1 MKTYSYY
8 PGCSLEKMAASYH
21 LSTLAC
27 ARVLGVEL
35 KELEDWNCCG
45 ATAYFHIDEILAN
58 TLCARNLAIAE
69 RAGLSLV
76 IPCSGCYKNMF
87 FAKEHLANDPD
98 LAEHVNYA
106 LEADGLVFRGQ
117 VEVLHALDLFVKE
130 VGVEEIKKKV
140 KRPLKGLRVTPY
152 YGCQILRPRKEPATI
167 GDVEGPQFFEELLA
181 AIGATPVNYPRKLS
195 CCGASLVITNR
206 KAALAMIH
214 DLLQCA
220 VDQQT
225 DILATACP
233 LCQVNLECYQQ
244 QVNHEYGTRLSVP
257 ILFFTQLLGLAL
269 GIPEKELGIGSE
281 FVSAQPALDK
291 VGAQE
296 LAPVSS

>member
-21 LSTLAC
+21 NSTLAC
-27 ARVLGVEL
+27 AQALGVEL

-45 ATAYFHIDEILAN
+45 ATAYFHIDEILAC
-58 TLCARNLAIAE
+58 TLSARNLAIAE
-69 RAGLSLV
+69 RTGLNLV
-76 IPCSGCYKNMF
+76 VPCSGCYKNMY
-87 FAKEHLANDPD
+87 FAREHLMNDPD

-106 LEADGLVFRGQ
+106 LEADNLEFRGQ

-140 KRPLKGLRVTPY
+140 KRPLKGLRVAPY

-167 GDVEGPQFFEELLA
+167 GDVEGPRFFEDLLA
-181 AIGATPVNYPRKLS
+181 AIGATPVNFPRKLS
-195 CCGASLVITNR
+195 CCGASLIITNR
-206 KAALAMIH
+206 KAALAMIY
-214 DLLQCA
+214 DLLQSA
-220 VDQQT
+220 VDQKT
-225 DILATACP
+225 DILVTACP

-244 QVNHEYGTRLSVP
+244 QVNQEYGTRLSLP

-269 GIPEKELGIGSE
+269 GLPEKELGIGSE
-281 FVSAQPALDK
+281 FVSARHALDK
-291 VGAQE
+291 ALEQE
-296 LAPVSS
+296 LVPVSS